1 MADPLTLT
9 AVGAVV
15 LTEGIKFLYQLAG
28 EVLKRWRERKNAG
41 KSATVEPAD
50 VELPSNAFDGQLE
63 RPQVNLE
70 AVQRLEQDLRDLRA
84 AVADYA
90 QGIDT
95 VNPRNEQ
102 LLQTADALR
111 HAMEAVYGQRITFH
125 GEPRPP
131 SGPSAVG
138 EANVDEVLGY
148 VAGLRASKIVGG
160 SATGRVTAKRVE
172 AGGQAVGLDVGTLGR
187 EDRFEDRRSPSQDD
201 GADKGGTGPADT

>member
-15 LTEGIKFLYQLAG
+15 LTEGIKFLYQQAG
-28 EVLKRWRERKNAG
+28 EALKWWRERKDAG
-41 KSATVEPAD
+41 KSATIEPVE

-63 RPQVNLE
+63 KPQLNLE
-70 AVQRLEQDLRDLRA
+70 AVQKLEPELRELRA

-90 QGIDT
+90 DGIDK
-95 VNPRNEQ
+95 VDPRNEQ

-111 HAMEAVYGQRITFH
+111 SAMEAVYGQRITFH
-125 GEPRPP
+125 GEPRAP

-148 VAGLRASKIVGG
+148 VAGLRASKIIGG

-172 AGGQAVGLDVGTLGR
+172 RGGQAVGLDVGTLGS
-187 EDRFEDRRSPSQDD
+187 DDRRPPSRDD
-201 GADKGGTGPADT
+201 GADVGGTGAADT

>member
-15 LTEGIKFLYQLAG
+15 LTEGIKFLYQQAG
-28 EVLKRWRERKNAG
+28 EVLKRWRERKDAG
-41 KSATVEPAD
+41 KSATTEPAE
-50 VELPSNAFDGQLE
+50 VELPSTAFDGQLE

-70 AVQRLEQDLRDLRA
+70 AVERLEQDLRDLRA

-90 QGIDT
+90 QGIDN
-95 VNPRNEQ
+95 VDPRNEQ
-102 LLQTADALR
+102 LLQTTDALR
-111 HAMEAVYGQRITFH
+111 HAMEAVYGQRITFL
-125 GEPRPP
+125 GEPRAA

-160 SATGRVTAKRVE
+160 SVTGRVTAKRVE
-172 AGGQAVGLDVGTLGR
+172 AGGQAIGLDVGTIG
-187 EDRFEDRRSPSQDD
+187 PDD
-201 GADKGGTGPADT
+201 SSS